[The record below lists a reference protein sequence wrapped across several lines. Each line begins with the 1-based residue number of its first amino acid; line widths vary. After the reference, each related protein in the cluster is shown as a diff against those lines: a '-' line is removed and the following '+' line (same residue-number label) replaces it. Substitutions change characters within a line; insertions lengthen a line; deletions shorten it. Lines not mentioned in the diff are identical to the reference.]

1 MMPQFQFL
9 NTALSDYESAIQGV
23 WAPVMQAQGIQILL
37 AVGAI
42 AFAVYAIQLLATH
55 DLPTFI
61 LGLAYTFVSLSIL
74 HTVFL
79 YGQDLAIDLLNGFLG
94 WGQQVSGQSPATLT
108 PSGVM
113 EQGLQ
118 LMRIFWGAAGKASWW
133 VAPMSAME
141 DLVCSIVIVATFAVA
156 SIIYLLALMEV
167 WALIIGASVLLAFA
181 PLPWTWSIF
190 PGWGLRVLASC
201 VKTFFLLA
209 VIALGM
215 TEAGGWTV
223 SMAATSG
230 SIPENV
236 SLMMQAVVESLLFVG
251 LVYYIPRLMAS
262 LVTGGAGAAITAG
275 ETILAGIVGEGAS
288 QAASTGKAIG
298 GAAADAGSAA
308 AKAAADGA
316 VKAMSK
322 LQMMLVR

>member
-1 MMPQFQFL
+1 MTPQFQFL
-9 NTALSDYESAIQGV
+9 NTALGDYETAIQGV
-23 WAPVMQAQGIQILL
+23 WAPVLQAQGIQILL

-42 AFAVYAIQLLATH
+42 AFAVYAIQLLTTH

-61 LGLAYTFVSLSIL
+61 LGFGYTIVSLSVL
-74 HTVFL
+74 HAVFL
-79 YGQDLAIDLLNGFLG
+79 YGQDLAIDLLNGFLS
-94 WGQQVSGQSPATLT
+94 WGQQVSGLSPETLT

-118 LMRIFWGAAGKASWW
+118 LMRIFWNAAGEASWW
-133 VAPMSAME
+133 IAPMSAIE
-141 DLVCSIVIVATFAVA
+141 DLVCSAVVVVAFATA
-156 SIIYLLALMEV
+156 SIIYLLALVEV

-181 PLPWTWSIF
+181 PLPWTWNIF

-215 TEAGGWTV
+215 TEASGWTV
-223 SMAATSG
+223 SMTATSG
-230 SIPENV
+230 SIPENI

-251 LVYYIPRLMAS
+251 FVYYIPRLMAS

-275 ETILAGIVGEGAS
+275 ETILAGIVAEGAD
-288 QAASTGKAIG
+288 QAASGAKAIG
-298 GAAADAGSAA
+298 GAAANAATDAAG
-308 AKAAADGA
+308 KALNK
-316 VKAMSK
+316 VHK
-322 LQMMLVR
+322 MLMR